1 MKVNEMVQIYR
12 GQLGGIFIYEEFIT
26 GTIVKVNKKSIRV
39 HMTHVK
45 CTTNGELTQ
54 EHNMNKEARFTFWKT
69 IENRQFGKN
78 AGKTVSIYKNP
89 LYGVIEIAH

>member
-1 MKVNEMVQIYR
+1 MKINETVQIYR
-12 GQLGGIFIYEEFIT
+12 GQLGGIFIYEEFIE
-26 GTIVKVNKKSIRV
+26 GTIVKINAKSIRV

-54 EHNMNKEARFTFWKT
+54 EYDMSETATFTFWKT
-69 IENRQFGKN
+69 VDRQFGEN

-89 LYGVIEIAH
+89 LYGIIEIVH